1 MRGVPQLSA
10 GRLAA
15 FSARSTMRGPM
26 RRIWSAWCAALA
38 VAAGSGRAA
47 AAQAPVDFERE
58 VRPILKASCYACHG
72 AEKDKAELRLDVRE
86 RAFEGAYAGTSPVLV
101 PGKALESSLYL
112 RLITEDDDE
121 RMPQKAPRL
130 APEQIELVRR
140 WIDEGARWP
149 DEHAG
154 SEAKG
159 VGHWAYRA
167 PKRPPSPA
175 IRDKAWVREPLDAF
189 VLAALERDG
198 LRPAPEADR
207 ATLLRRLS
215 LDLTGLAP
223 SLAELDAFERDE
235 SPQAYARAVERLLAS
250 PHFGERFA
258 RPWLDMARYA
268 DTQGYEKDARRTQ
281 WPYRDWVVDA
291 FNTNLPFDQFTL
303 QQLAGDLLPGAGPR
317 AKLAT
322 GFHRNTMLNEEG
334 GIDEEEFRTDAVI
347 DRVNTT
353 GAVWLGSTFAC
364 AQCHD
369 HKYDPVSQREYF
381 GLYAIFNST
390 ADGGSASGPT
400 APALDTAGARKLE
413 ELRSR
418 RAALAQ
424 RLQAPDAERERAQAE
439 WEREQRAALEGTSAW
454 RVLRPTAVA
463 FASRRT
469 ARVLEDNSVLVSGVA
484 PPTEVVELTFEP
496 GAGDVDE
503 LLLEALRDPSLPGGG
518 PGESD
523 SGEFL
528 LSAFEAYVLRA
539 GGAQEQVKLATA
551 SATFEA
557 SRRAHRAVHAL
568 DPDNESGWSTSGAP
582 AELELRATFTP
593 AAPLRF
599 GAGDRLHLVLK
610 HVSMQA
616 RRSLGRMR
624 VALRSA
630 PLAREPFAGLS
641 LTPWRMLGPWKFD
654 SREQLEAFEPP
665 ARAEH
670 VARAPHSAS
679 YPGGRAWR
687 ERPELVDRVPHRL
700 DGANQLWVFERALH
714 TERARRLELFVGADD
729 VFTLWLNGR
738 RVVSSNEYTTFTY
751 TPLRVEVELAQG
763 ANRLLLEVANH
774 GGAGG
779 FVFDVGFETS
789 ERLSPSLHA
798 ALLEPPRTEASA
810 AALRSHFARFVW
822 PAGRVLASE
831 LEALDVQ
838 IAQLLADA
846 PTALV
851 LEELAQPRET
861 RLFRRGSFLD
871 LGDVVEPGVPA
882 ALGALEL
889 ADESPRLAF
898 ARWLVARDNP
908 LTARVRVNQLWA
920 LLFGR
925 GLVETLDDF
934 GTRGEAPSHAELLD
948 WLALEFIES
957 GWDQKALLA
966 RIVNSATYRQSTDVE
981 RAAYSADPANVRLAR
996 GARMRLEAELLR
1008 DNALAASDLL
1018 VRTLGGPP
1026 VMPPQPPGVWKSAY
1040 SADDWRDASGE
1051 ARFRRGIYTFWKR
1064 TAPYLSFALFDAPSR
1079 EVACTRREST
1089 STPLQS
1095 LALLNDRVF
1104 VEASLGLARSV
1115 LASGGDDAARA
1126 ERMFRRC
1133 TSRRP
1138 SAGEL
1143 ATLLELLRGSRAEF
1157 EQRPEAAQQ
1166 RVNAA
1171 AEQLPPSDGAVVAG
1185 EVASWMSVAAVC
1197 LALDDTLTRR

>member
-1 MRGVPQLSA
+1 MRGVPHLSA

-15 FSARSTMRGPM
+15 FFLRSTMRDRM
-26 RRIWSAWCAALA
+26 RRSRSAWCAALA
-38 VAAGSGRAA
+38 VATGVGRAV

-58 VRPILKASCYACHG
+58 VRPILEVSCYACHG
-72 AEKDKAELRLDVRE
+72 PEKDKAELRLDVRE
-86 RAFEGAYAGTSPVLV
+86 RAFEGAYAGTSPVIV

-112 RLITEDDDE
+112 RLVTADDDE

-167 PKRPPSPA
+167 PLRPSLPA
-175 IRDKAWVREPLDAF
+175 VRDKDWVREPIDAF

-198 LRPAPEADR
+198 LRPAPQADR

-223 SLAELDAFERDE
+223 SLAELDAFERDQ
-235 SPQAYARAVERLLAS
+235 SPDAYARAAERLLAS

-281 WPYRDWVVDA
+281 WPYRDWVIES
-291 FNTNLPFDQFTL
+291 FNSNLPFDQFTL

-317 AKLAT
+317 EKLAT

-334 GIDEEEFRTDAVI
+334 GIDEEEFRSDAVI

-390 ADGGSASGPT
+390 ADGGQASGPT
-400 APALDTAGARKLE
+400 APALDAEGARKLAD
-413 ELRSR
+413 LRSR

-424 RLQAPDAERERAQAE
+424 RLESSDAERERAQAK
-439 WEREQRAALEGTSAW
+439 WEGEKRDALAGTSAW
-454 RVLRPTAVA
+454 RVLRPTSVA
-463 FASRRT
+463 LASRRT
-469 ARVLEDNSVLVSGVA
+469 TRVLEDDSVLVSGVA
-484 PPTEVVELTFEP
+484 PPTEVAELTFEP

-503 LLLEALRDPSLPGGG
+503 FSLEALRDPSLPGGG
-518 PGESD
+518 PGESEE
-523 SGEFL
+523 GEFV
-528 LSAFEAYVLRA
+528 LSALDAYVLRA
-539 GGAQEQVKLATA
+539 GGAQEQVQLATA
-551 SATFEA
+551 SATYEA

-568 DPDNESGWSTSGAP
+568 DPDNDSGWSTSGAP

-593 AAPLRF
+593 AAPLRLE
-599 GAGDRLHLVLK
+599 AGDRLHLVLK

-616 RRSLGRMR
+616 RHSLGRMR
-624 VALRSA
+624 VALRRA
-630 PLAREPFAGLS
+630 PLACEPFAGLS
-641 LTPWRMLGPWKFD
+641 ATAWRMLGPWKFG

-665 ARAEH
+665 PRAEH
-670 VARAPHSAS
+670 LARAPHAAS
-679 YPGGRAWR
+679 YPGGRSWL

-700 DGANQLWVFERALH
+700 DGANQVWVFERTLH
-714 TERARRLELFVGADD
+714 SERARRVELFVGADD
-729 VFTLWLNGR
+729 ALTLWLNGR
-738 RVVSSNEYTTFTY
+738 RVVSSAEFTTFTD

-779 FVFDVGFETS
+779 FVFDVGYATS

-798 ALLEPPRTEASA
+798 ALLEQPRTEASA
-810 AALRSHFARFVW
+810 AALRSHFSRLVW
-822 PAGRVLASE
+822 PAGRALASE
-831 LEALDVQ
+831 LEALDAR
-838 IAQLLADA
+838 IAQVLADA

-851 LEELAQPRET
+851 LEERASPRET

-871 LGDVVEPGVPA
+871 LGDVVEPSVPA

-889 ADESPRLAF
+889 AGAPPRLAF

-934 GTRGEAPSHAELLD
+934 GTRGEAPSNAELLD
-948 WLALEFIES
+948 WLALELIES
-957 GWDQKALLA
+957 GWDQKALLT
-966 RIVNSATYRQSTDVE
+966 RIVNSATYRQSSDVE
-981 RAAYSADPANVRLAR
+981 RAAYSADPANARLAR

-1008 DNALAASDLL
+1008 DNALAAAELL
-1018 VRTLGGPP
+1018 VRTFGGPP

-1040 SADDWRDASGE
+1040 SADNWLDASGE

-1095 LALLNDRVF
+1095 LALLNDPVF

-1115 LASGGDDAARA
+1115 LAGGGDDGARA

-1138 SAGEL
+1138 TSVEL
-1143 ATLLELLRGSRAEF
+1143 EALLELLGASRAEF
-1157 EQRPEAAQQ
+1157 EQRAEAAQQ
-1166 RVNAA
+1166 RVDAA
-1171 AEQLPPSDGAVVAG
+1171 AEHLPSR
-1185 EVASWMSVAAVC
+1185 EVAANAPEIAAWMSVAAVC

>member
-1 MRGVPQLSA
+1 MGL
-10 GRLAA
+10 GH
-15 FSARSTMRGPM
+15 
-26 RRIWSAWCAALA
+26 
-38 VAAGSGRAA
+38 AA

-58 VRPILKASCYACHG
+58 VRPILEASCYACHG

-154 SEAKG
+154 SEVKG

-167 PKRPPSPA
+167 PTRPTLPA
-175 IRDKAWVREPLDAF
+175 VRDKDWVREPLDAF
-189 VLAALERDG
+189 VLAALERNG
-198 LRPAPEADR
+198 LRPAPQADR

-223 SLAELDAFERDE
+223 SLEELDAFERDQRPE
-235 SPQAYARAVERLLAS
+235 AYARAVERLLAS

-291 FNTNLPFDQFTL
+291 FNANLPFDQFTL

-317 AKLAT
+317 EKLAT

-334 GIDEEEFRTDAVI
+334 GIDEEEFRSDAVI

-390 ADGGSASGPT
+390 ADGGRASGPT
-400 APALDTAGARKLE
+400 APALDGEGARKLE

-418 RAALAQ
+418 RATLAQ
-424 RLQAPDAERERAQAE
+424 RMDAPDAERERAQAA

-463 FASRRT
+463 LASRRPT
-469 ARVLEDNSVLVSGVA
+469 RVLEDDSVLLSGVA
-484 PPTEVVELTFEP
+484 PPAEVVELTFAP
-496 GAGDVDE
+496 GAGEADE
-503 LLLEALRDPSLPGGG
+503 LSLEALRDPSLPGGG

-523 SGEFL
+523 GGEFL

-539 GGAQEQVKLATA
+539 GGAQEQVKFATA

-568 DPDNESGWSTSGAP
+568 DPDNESGWSTAGAP

-599 GAGDRLHLVLK
+599 EDGDRLHLVLK
-610 HVSMQA
+610 HVSMQS

-624 VALRSA
+624 VALRRA

-641 LTPWRMLGPWKFD
+641 STPWRMLGPWKFE
-654 SREQLEAFEPP
+654 SRDQLEAFEPP

-670 VARAPHSAS
+670 LARAPHAAS

-687 ERPELVDRVPHRL
+687 ERPELIERVPHRL
-700 DGANQLWVFERALH
+700 DGPNQLWVFERTLH
-714 TERARRLELFVGADD
+714 SERARRLELFVGADD
-729 VFTLWLNGR
+729 AFTLWLDGR
-738 RVVSSNEYTTFTY
+738 RVASSNEYTTFTG

-779 FVFDVGFETS
+779 FVFDVGYETS

-798 ALLEPPRTEASA
+798 ALLEQPSTEAGA
-810 AALRSHFARFVW
+810 AALRTHFARSVW
-822 PAGRVLASE
+822 PVGRALAGE
-831 LEALDVQ
+831 LEALDAH
-838 IAQLLADA
+838 IAQLQADA

-851 LEELAQPRET
+851 LEELAQPRQT

-871 LGDVVEPGVPA
+871 PGEVVEPGVPA
-882 ALGALEL
+882 ALGKLEL
-889 ADESPRLAF
+889 AGESPRLAF

-966 RIVNSATYRQSTDVE
+966 RIVNSATYRQSSDVE

-1008 DNALAASDLL
+1008 DNALAASELL

-1040 SADDWRDASGE
+1040 SSDNWRDASGE

-1079 EVACTRREST
+1079 EVSCTRREST

-1104 VEASLGLARSV
+1104 VEASLGLARSA
-1115 LASGGDDAARA
+1115 LASGGDDAACA

-1143 ATLLELLRGSRAEF
+1143 ETLLELLRGARAEF
-1157 EQRPEAAQQ
+1157 EQHPDAALQ

-1171 AEQLPPSDGAVVAG
+1171 AEHLPPSEVAASAA
-1185 EVASWMSVAAVC
+1185 ELASWMSVAAVC